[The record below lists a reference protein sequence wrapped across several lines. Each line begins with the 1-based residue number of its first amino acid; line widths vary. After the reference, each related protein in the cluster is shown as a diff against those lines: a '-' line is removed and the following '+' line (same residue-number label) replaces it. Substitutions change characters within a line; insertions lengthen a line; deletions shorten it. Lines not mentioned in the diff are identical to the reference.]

1 VTDVD
6 ELINPM
12 TGDWDVELV
21 KELFWEEDQQIILA
35 IPVFEGRDNILAWHF
50 DKHGKFSVRSAYK
63 ICRDDFIKNSNC
75 KAAQGGSRQQVDPI
89 WKKIWSL
96 NCPNKVKHFLW
107 RMAHDSQPLRCK
119 LVHRG
124 MEIDPCCP
132 VCGRDNE
139 DGGHLFFK
147 CKLAKQ
153 VWNLLALEDR
163 RQRLAAQFSAMEAVS
178 VILSEKEE
186 MATLM
191 VITLWSLWTNRNA
204 FREEGRGRR
213 AEELARAIRI
223 YANET
228 SQSQCAPKPHNS
240 VSRVKWSKPPED
252 FLKLN
257 CDGSFIKETRAGSW
271 GFLIR
276 DHDGD
281 VVLTG
286 RGKINNA
293 LSAFHSELIACL
305 QGVQVAS
312 DLGIGKLILETDAL
326 NVQQAVQAKG
336 FDTRPEGG
344 LIEELKSLARS
355 NFNAFVCNFLG
366 RDGNRAAHALAALGY
381 SCIEGEALITSTI
394 PDDVFVI
401 VSDDLSAE

>member
-1 VTDVD
+1 
-6 ELINPM
+6 
-12 TGDWDVELV
+12 
-21 KELFWEEDQQIILA
+21 
-35 IPVFEGRDNILAWHF
+35 
-50 DKHGKFSVRSAYK
+50 
-63 ICRDDFIKNSNC
+63 
-75 KAAQGGSRQQVDPI
+75 
-89 WKKIWSL
+89 
-96 NCPNKVKHFLW
+96 
-107 RMAHDSQPLRCK
+107 
-119 LVHRG
+119 

-228 SQSQCAPKPHNS
+228 SQSQCAPKPQNS

-366 RDGNRAAHALAALGY
+366 RDGNRAAHALAGLGY